1 MAGAARRARGQLLVG
16 TSGYVYD
23 HWRGLFY
30 PPGLPQRRWL
40 SYYAERFP
48 TVELN
53 NPFYRLPAA
62 ATFEAWRRAVP
73 PGFVF
78 AVKASRFITHM
89 KRLKD
94 AARHLGLFLRRARRL
109 GPALG
114 PVLFQ
119 LPERFHADVERLD
132 GFLAALGSQRLVP
145 GLRAALEVR
154 HASWLDAAVLERLSR
169 AGVAL
174 CLHDSVALRVDGPVT
189 ADFVYVRRHG
199 AGARG
204 GYSRQAL
211 RADAERIAGWL
222 AENRDVYVYFNNDAR
237 AFAVADALTLGRLL
251 ARRGAARR
259 PGAGRSRPRRSA
271 PGRRTRSGPRA
282 PAPHAARASGGRRR
296 GR

>member
-1 MAGAARRARGQLLVG
+1 MGRLLIG

-40 SYYAERFP
+40 AYYADRFP

-62 ATFEAWRRAVP
+62 ATFDAWRRAVP

-94 AARHLGLFLRRARRL
+94 AGRHLGIFLRRARRL

-119 LPERFHADVERLD
+119 LPERFHADLERLD
-132 GFLAALGSQRLVP
+132 SFLAALGSQRLVR

-154 HASWLDAAVLERLSR
+154 HASWLDAAVVERLSR

-174 CLHDSVALRVDGPVT
+174 CLHDSVSLRVDGPVT

-204 GYSRQAL
+204 GGGYSGRAL
-211 RADAERIAGWL
+211 RADAERIGGWL
-222 AENRDVYVYFNNDAR
+222 AEGRNVYVYFNNDAR

-251 ARRGAARR
+251 ARRGAAAGR
-259 PGAGRSRPRRSA
+259 PGAGRSRSRRSA
-271 PGRRTRSGPRA
+271 PARRT
-282 PAPHAARASGGRRR
+282 
-296 GR
+296 